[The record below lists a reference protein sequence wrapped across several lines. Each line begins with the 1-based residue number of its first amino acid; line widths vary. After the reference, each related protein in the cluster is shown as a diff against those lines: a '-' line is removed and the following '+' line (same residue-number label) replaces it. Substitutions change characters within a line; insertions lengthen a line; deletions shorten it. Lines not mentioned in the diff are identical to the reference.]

1 MHRLT
6 EWARLLLKAPLSTG
20 LLLAC
25 TLLAAPA
32 ALAADKTQR
41 DPVTIEAD
49 SAVFDERQGQ
59 SIYTGHVIIT
69 QAEMQIRAD
78 EVTVYTKED
87 ALQRIVATGEP
98 VHFRQQR
105 EGEKEIHGEARRLD
119 YRADDEHLLLQDQ
132 AWLTQGG
139 NRFSGQRIEYD
150 MLRERVTA
158 AQAEDGSQRVRVTIQ
173 PKAKSPPPEDDR
185 R

>member
-6 EWARLLLKAPLSTG
+6 DIQTG

-25 TLLAAPA
+25 TLLLAAPV
-32 ALAADKTQR
+32 LAADKAQR
-41 DPVTIEAD
+41 EPVTIEAD
-49 SAVFDERQGQ
+49 SAMLDERKGQ

-69 QAEMQIRAD
+69 QGGLQIHAD
-78 EVTVYTKED
+78 EVTVYTEED
-87 ALQRIVATGEP
+87 ALQRIVASGEP
-98 VHFRQQR
+98 ARFRRQR
-105 EGEKEIHGEARRLD
+105 AGEKEIHGEARRLD
-119 YRADDEHLLLQDQ
+119 YRAAGEHLLLQDQ

-150 MLRERVTA
+150 MPRERVTA

-173 PKAKSPPPEDDR
+173 PKAKSPSPENGQH
-185 R
+185 

>member
-1 MHRLT
+1 MKRLT
-6 EWARLLLKAPLSTG
+6 DIKIV
-20 LLLAC
+20 LLLASL
-25 TLLAAPA
+25 LLAAP
-32 ALAADKTQR
+32 LQAADEAR
-41 DPVTIEAD
+41 REPVTIEAD

-59 SIYTGHVIIT
+59 SIYTGHVVIT
-69 QAEMQIRAD
+69 QGGMQIRAD
-78 EVTVYTKED
+78 KVTVYTEED

-98 VHFRQQR
+98 VRFRQQR
-105 EGEKEIHGEARRLD
+105 EGKKEIHGEARRLD

-158 AQAEDGSQRVRVTIQ
+158 AQAEDGSQRVKVTIQ
-173 PKAKSPPPEDDR
+173 PKAKSPSPENDQR
-185 R
+185 

>member
-6 EWARLLLKAPLSTG
+6 ERAILGPISTG

-25 TLLAAPA
+25 TLLLAAPV
-32 ALAADKTQR
+32 LAADKTQR
-41 DPVTIEAD
+41 EPVTIEAD

-59 SIYTGHVIIT
+59 SIYTGHVVIT
-69 QAEMQIRAD
+69 QGGMQIRAD

-98 VHFRQQR
+98 VRFRQQR
-105 EGEKEIHGEARRLD
+105 EGKKEIHGEARRLD
-119 YRADDEHLLLQDQ
+119 YHADDEHLLLQDQ

-158 AQAEDGSQRVRVTIQ
+158 AQAEDGSQRVKVTIQ
-173 PKAKSPPPEDDR
+173 PKAKSPSPENDQR
-185 R
+185 